1 MYHSTSVRAG
11 STGSWNLSI
20 LFTCLIFLDPLL
32 FDNRKIVK
40 LHKDIVC
47 EFVST
52 PWIVGV
58 IINKYFLLCEG
69 PKQQRTYIG
78 WVNNFGD
85 ILVGGIDHQTGKLL
99 PEVTI
104 KKHLNKDDHANP
116 SIMILQVRVTKIFT
130 YSEVLA
136 NTIESIENRS
146 FASL

>member
-1 MYHSTSVRAG
+1 MSS
-11 STGSWNLSI
+11 
-20 LFTCLIFLDPLL
+20 
-32 FDNRKIVK
+32 
-40 LHKDIVC
+40 
-47 EFVST
+47 
-52 PWIVGV
+52 PWIVRV
-58 IINKYFLLCEG
+58 IINNCFLLCEG

-136 NTIESIENRS
+136 NRGVSNDSPCKMMARIYHSSLNFFNAMENS
-146 FASL
+146 GFHFP

>member
-1 MYHSTSVRAG
+1 M
-11 STGSWNLSI
+11 
-20 LFTCLIFLDPLL
+20 
-32 FDNRKIVK
+32 
-40 LHKDIVC
+40 
-47 EFVST
+47 
-52 PWIVGV
+52 
-58 IINKYFLLCEG
+58 INNCFLLCKG

-136 NTIESIENRS
+136 NRGFSNGSPCKMMVRKV
-146 FASL
+146 